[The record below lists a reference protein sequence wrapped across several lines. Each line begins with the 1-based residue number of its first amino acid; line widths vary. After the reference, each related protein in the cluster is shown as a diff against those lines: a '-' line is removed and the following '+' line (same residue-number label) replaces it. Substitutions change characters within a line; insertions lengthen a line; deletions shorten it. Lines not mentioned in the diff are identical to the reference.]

1 MVTYSSR
8 LTIDSVPPT
17 ILVKLPCLP
26 HMQLWV
32 VIAGVVVVV
41 ETALV
46 VVVVVVVIVLVV
58 MVVVVVVVEV
68 VIVLVVMVV
77 VVVVVVVVIVE
88 GVEPGQQGLV
98 AKISKKIPCR
108 TFIRSMFVCFHLTS

>member
-1 MVTYSSR
+1 MVKYSSQ
-8 LTIDSVPPT
+8 LTIDSFPPT

-26 HMQLWV
+26 HMQFWV
-32 VIAGVVVVV
+32 VVAGVVVVV

-46 VVVVVVVIVLVV
+46 VVVVVV
-58 MVVVVVVVEV
+58 MV

-77 VVVVVVVVIVE
+77 VVVVEVVVEVIVE
-88 GVEPGQQGLV
+88 GVDSGQQGLV

-108 TFIRSMFVCFHLTS
+108 QV

>member
-1 MVTYSSR
+1 MVKYSSH

-26 HMQLWV
+26 HMQLCV
-32 VIAGVVVVV
+32 VVAGVVVVV

-46 VVVVVVVIVLVV
+46 VVVVVVEVVMVLVV
-58 MVVVVVVVEV
+58 MVLVVEVVVEV
-68 VIVLVVMVV
+68 
-77 VVVVVVVVIVE
+77 IVE
-88 GVEPGQQGLV
+88 EVEPGQQGLV

-108 TFIRSMFVCFHLTS
+108 IFIISMFVCFHLTS

>member
-1 MVTYSSR
+1 MVKYSSH

-26 HMQLWV
+26 HRQLWV
-32 VIAGVVVVV
+32 VVAGVVVVV

-46 VVVVVVVIVLVV
+46 VVVVVV
-58 MVVVVVVVEV
+58 EV
-68 VIVLVVMVV
+68 VIVLVVIVVVLVV
-77 VVVVVVVVIVE
+77 VVVVEVIVE

-98 AKISKKIPCR
+98 AKISKKISCR
-108 TFIRSMFVCFHLTS
+108 

>member
-1 MVTYSSR
+1 MVKYSSQ

-32 VIAGVVVVV
+32 VVAGVVVVV

-46 VVVVVVVIVLVV
+46 VVVVVIVVVIVLVV
-58 MVVVVVVVEV
+58 M
-68 VIVLVVMVV
+68 

-108 TFIRSMFVCFHLTS
+108 TVIRSMFVCFHLTS